1 MGTKHIIISAI
12 TALFLTQGCAKDIDT
27 QPPVIS
33 IDSPVEGSYINS
45 SVEVRGSVSDQ
56 GSGIAS
62 VIVNGVTAAVS
73 PGFFRAILTSLLPG
87 PLTLKATAI
96 DNVGLSA
103 THSILVKVE
112 ITPPLISIP
121 LPQNGSYLLNSTP
134 SISIFYS
141 DTESGLNLESLEI
154 SINGMDMTYLFNLS
168 ESSATCQIPARNS
181 LPEEENTIRAVI
193 KDLAGNCT
201 AATSTFTVFTE
212 GVGEYPWPFAPFD
225 QPQTLGHLIHQYQ
238 YYGGDPPYFHH
249 GIDIMV
255 DAGTDVFSITSGY
268 VVNIENYRPGIYYWE
283 VAVED
288 LDGFLWQYH
297 HIEENTIP
305 QAIRD
310 AYESGDLI
318 DSGTKLGQVI
328 AWPMK
333 AYGMPFNHIH
343 LNVLDPNMNYLNSLD
358 FLIEPNDTT
367 TPEILE
373 VYFCPNGGKAALSQA
388 GDPEIILSGDIDIIV
403 KAEDLIEPAPYQL
416 TIYETAYSVN
426 ELSGTGTHNI
436 PETVLY
442 TFDRIPGGG
451 DWFQDIYTVFKE
463 SLVVNGTTLRTRGNY
478 NNHDFYYIVTNT
490 FQGELSEENGLWD
503 TDGLDPSGSPLFPD
517 GTYGASITVKDQRG
531 NSSSRGV
538 IVEVV
543 NDLTF
548 VINSGRN

>member
-1 MGTKHIIISAI
+1 MVAKHIIISAI
-12 TALFLTQGCAKDIDT
+12 TVLSFAQGCVKDIDT
-27 QPPVIS
+27 QPPIIS
-33 IDSPVEGSYINS
+33 IESPAEGSYITS

-62 VIVNGVTAAVS
+62 VIVNGVTAAVR

-87 PLTLKATAI
+87 PLILKATAI
-96 DNVGLSA
+96 DNVGFSA

-112 ITPPLISIP
+112 ITLPLISIP
-121 LPQNGSYLLNSTP
+121 LPQNDSYLLNSTP
-134 SISIFYS
+134 SVSIFYS
-141 DTESGLNLESLEI
+141 DTESGLDLESLEI
-154 SINGMDMTYLFNLS
+154 SINGADMTYLFNLS
-168 ESSATCQIPARNS
+168 ESSATCRIPTGNS
-181 LPEEENTIRAVI
+181 LPEGENTIRAAV
-193 KDLAGNCT
+193 KDLAGNSV

-212 GVGEYPWPFAPFD
+212 GVGDYPWPFAPFD
-225 QPQTLGHLIHQYQ
+225 QSQTLGHLIHQYQ
-238 YYGGDPPYFHH
+238 NYGGAPYFHH

-283 VAVED
+283 VAIED

-297 HIEENTIP
+297 HIEESSIP
-305 QAIRD
+305 QAIQD
-310 AYESGDLI
+310 AYASGDLI
-318 DSGTKLGQVI
+318 DPGTKLGQVI
-328 AWPMK
+328 AWPMN

-343 LNVLDPNMNYLNSLD
+343 LNVLDPNMNYLNPLD
-358 FLIEPNDTT
+358 FLSEPDDTT

-373 VYFCPNGGKAALSQA
+373 VYFCPNGGKTALSQA

-416 TIYETAYSVN
+416 TIYEIAYSIN

-503 TDGLDPSGSPLFPD
+503 TDGLDPSGSPRFLY
-517 GTYGASITVKDQRG
+517 GTYEVIITVRDHRG

-538 IVEVV
+538 IVEVD
-543 NDLTF
+543 NNLTLAA
-548 VINSGRN
+548 N